1 MLRAQVILHPTKDAT
16 RQGTRRVKGHNTLQ
30 ATSRGPNI
38 TSKCRV
44 IGSMGPG
51 GLPLAFFTLMDED
64 EPLKQT
70 GQEKAN

>member
-1 MLRAQVILHPTKDAT
+1 
-16 RQGTRRVKGHNTLQ
+16 
-30 ATSRGPNI
+30 
-38 TSKCRV
+38 
-44 IGSMGPG
+44 MGPG